1 MARTMNLLAAI
12 SCAALIGF
20 VIVLR
25 LTGEKIF
32 LTLTITFGTIAY
44 HFVMRL
50 VLGLFF
56 NRLMKNKADYT
67 KKWYQV
73 RGWEKR
79 LYELLR
85 VKKWK
90 NRMPSYNPSLFDPT
104 IHTWDEIA
112 QSMCQAELVHETIVL
127 LSLLPMVESIWFG
140 DFLIFLFTSLGGAV
154 IDMMFVIMQRYNRP
168 RVIRMIRHKK
178 Q

>member
-1 MARTMNLLAAI
+1 
-12 SCAALIGF
+12 
-20 VIVLR
+20 
-25 LTGEKIF
+25 
-32 LTLTITFGTIAY
+32 
-44 HFVMRL
+44 
-50 VLGLFF
+50 
-56 NRLMKNKADYT
+56 
-67 KKWYQV
+67 
-73 RGWEKR
+73 
-79 LYELLR
+79 
-85 VKKWK
+85 
-90 NRMPSYNPSLFDPT
+90 MPSYNPSLFDPT

>member
-67 KKWYQV
+67 KK
-73 RGWEKR
+73 
-79 LYELLR
+79 
-85 VKKWK
+85 
-90 NRMPSYNPSLFDPT
+90 
-104 IHTWDEIA
+104 
-112 QSMCQAELVHETIVL
+112 
-127 LSLLPMVESIWFG
+127 
-140 DFLIFLFTSLGGAV
+140 
-154 IDMMFVIMQRYNRP
+154 
-168 RVIRMIRHKK
+168 
-178 Q
+178 